1 MNDLLFN
8 GLIFLA
14 GFAFLTGGAEL
25 LVRGASRVALR
36 FKVPLVVIG
45 LTIVAFGTS
54 LPELL
59 VTVIANA
66 QGGSVAEMAI
76 GNVVG
81 SNIANFALIL
91 GIIAVLRPVSVE
103 RKLLSQEYPLMLIA
117 LLVFIGMAWN
127 GIVTRWE
134 GALLVLGLVGFT
146 LRSYTATRTLP
157 AEAIG
162 LPEDVLQVETQTSV
176 GALLRDVGL
185 IVVGIAGLLIGANW
199 LVDSAT
205 FIALYFGISE
215 LVIGLTLVAVG
226 TSLPELATSA
236 VAILR
241 KEGDIAVGNIVG
253 SNLFNV
259 LAIVGISS
267 LVRPLPAPLGMR
279 MVDFPF
285 MFLIGLLPLLL
296 VLPRPHVMNRWKG
309 ALMLVLYAGY
319 TMWLFSGGSIP

>member
-267 LVRPLPAPLGMR
+267 LVRPLPAPESMR

-285 MFLIGLLPLLL
+285 MFLVGLLPLLL

-319 TMWLFSGGSIP
+319 TMWLFSGGSLP